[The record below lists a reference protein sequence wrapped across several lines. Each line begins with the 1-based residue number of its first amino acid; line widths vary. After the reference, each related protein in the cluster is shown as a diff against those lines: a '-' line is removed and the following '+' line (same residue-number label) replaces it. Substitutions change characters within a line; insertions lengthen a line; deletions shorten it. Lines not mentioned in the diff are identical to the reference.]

1 MKKTLLFL
9 GMLLL
14 SSLCLAQVSKQKA
27 IEIVMDSVVGSDST
41 NVNVYMEPM
50 IGHEENTKRLLETLP
65 RHAAQFHLDLS
76 PVVNLSAEHF
86 NDTIL
91 LTWDFPETYQPDSE
105 TFSWS
110 GEMSNQYGSFLL
122 PNVYEDHA
130 HRFDTLDL
138 RNYIGWRIKSIG
150 IIPLDSK
157 VEYFAAVWVKE
168 GDDYSL
174 IYSQPLMDTI
184 HSVINIHE
192 LSQDIYI
199 EAGKEYLFGWR
210 DLCDP
215 SLSGWS
221 GFYDAAD
228 HVGPFYDGKSNMS
241 RHFYEGWDAWPHY
254 LNWCVKTVLESPAGE
269 QLTMNQKDE
278 EALTGYKVYR
288 DGQLLE
294 TIDRRFQTYSFDNGF
309 AVGEAVMYS
318 VTAMYGEMESE
329 PVNITFTY
337 DGLAES
343 QAESPFVIY
352 PNPTTGQF
360 TVEGANV
367 ARVEVYNLVGQKVHE
382 AEGKSVSIDA
392 AEWNKGIYLVNIIEE
407 NDAVVTKK
415 LVVK

>member
-1 MKKTLLFL
+1 MKKNLVLWGMLFL
-9 GMLLL
+9 AGL
-14 SSLCLAQVSKQKA
+14 SFAQ
-27 IEIVMDSVVGSDST
+27 
-41 NVNVYMEPM
+41 
-50 IGHEENTKRLLETLP
+50 TLP
-65 RHAAQFHLDLS
+65 KYKKSPNPDLP
-76 PVVNLSAEHF
+76 PVTNLSADYQ

-91 LTWDFPETYQPDSE
+91 LTWSFPETFQPDNE
-105 TFSWS
+105 TLSWS
-110 GEMSNQYGSFLL
+110 GEMSNQYGSFLR

-138 RNYIGWRIKSIG
+138 RNFIGWRIKSIG
-150 IIPLDSK
+150 VIPLDSN

-241 RHFYEGWDAWPHY
+241 RHFYEGWDAWPPY
-254 LNWCVKTVLESPAGE
+254 LNWCVQTILESPLGE
-269 QLTMNQKDE
+269 VMTLGQTDRE
-278 EALTGYKVYR
+278 TLTGYKVYR

-294 TIDRRFQTYSFDNGF
+294 EIDRRFKTYSFDNGF
-309 AVGEAVMYS
+309 SIGETTTYS
-318 VTAMYGEMESE
+318 VTAMYGEMESD
-329 PVNITFTY
+329 PVSVTFTY
-337 DGLAES
+337 DGIENYEGMSLIIS
-343 QAESPFVIY
+343 
-352 PNPTTGQF
+352 PNPTNDL
-360 TVEGANV
+360 VRIEGATV
-367 ARVEVYNLVGQKVHE
+367 AEVKVYNALGQLIKTDRNTNEVCV
-382 AEGKSVSIDA
+382 ASLPEGVYVLRITD
-392 AEWNKGIYLVNIIEE
+392 NKGTMTTKRI
-407 NDAVVTKK
+407 VVE
-415 LVVK
+415 